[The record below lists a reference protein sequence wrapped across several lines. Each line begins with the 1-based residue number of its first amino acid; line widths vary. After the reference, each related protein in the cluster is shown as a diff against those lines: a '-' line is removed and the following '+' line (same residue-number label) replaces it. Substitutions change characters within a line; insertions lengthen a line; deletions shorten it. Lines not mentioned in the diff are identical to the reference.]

1 MKKKLGFAALV
12 LFIGIIA
19 GVGYLAGIP
28 GLSKVD
34 ETSLGKPL
42 AVVREIRSQV
52 RHKYPGDFFWRTAAD
67 GQKLYNGS
75 EVFVGE
81 KSAALLHFSGNRR
94 ARLSENTLLRI
105 SEDSGDRNNLIL
117 ALNDGAF
124 NLRSFPNDNT
134 GIILRVDQAGLRIG
148 PGSKYDLYVKKKE
161 HALGLAMAAGQASI
175 EGVEDKQLLTHGES
189 VIVRSRSS
197 GTNNSADGRAQETS
211 KVELYID
218 QTIDPSIKL
227 LLPAEKQMIYKN
239 ETNQV
244 FLWESSPAER
254 QTLEYSTHP
263 DFYHI
268 DGELD
273 VTGQK
278 TTPIPV
284 AKLLG
289 DVFWRVVSYKEGVP
303 HFSTN
308 SYFKVANLQKTKLSE
323 PRLTFIERGK
333 WQLDVSV
340 VNSAP
345 DSRYEFQVSRTE
357 RYQDLYDAFVGPSPF
372 RSLIDQSGD
381 FYLRVRRLYRNDLV
395 SDWSDAIK
403 VQIRNPLTAPELKV
417 TSQSE
422 KAGGVVAAQLAW
434 HGEEAAEHFLLR
446 TSFNSDMRDSKINRL
461 PKSKTVFE
469 INEYLTKPYY
479 ISLQTESKEG
489 EVSPSSNIITL
500 HPSATALKNLA
511 ASSAA
516 AKAAELQ
523 AQKAAAAAEEERKNA
538 LTAISP
544 EDNLVAYIGKP
555 VRFEWSGSAPSLE
568 FSTVPKFTQDIEKV
582 NTAGRS
588 FVEVTRKKAGVL
600 YWRLIAANGKPGAAR
615 KITVVAP
622 SDINLER
629 ADLRLI
635 ERGRWEITAK
645 IRDAKNNQQ
654 FEVQLSRTPDFSTV
668 LDSRKGPLSQG
679 MEVTNPGTYYLRA
692 QKVYAD
698 KPSSSVW
705 SNVISAEVRP
715 PLSAPVLLKE
725 KEDLV
730 SPVTVRVTVNWKPVT
745 HATGYIIEIADTPK
759 FGNVNLRVDLNSPE
773 YAIDHSTKEP
783 SYVRILARSKEGEI
797 SPASEV
803 FKIKGVLPGPSVE
816 RYEISFGNIDV
827 KGSQDQLHILWT
839 HRKNAKKY
847 FIEVGR
853 QENLKDAKRF
863 ETRNIEFF
871 MPVKEEGWY
880 YFRLIPSSESP
891 DFFDTPSQVYG
902 VEYRKQSDLLAA
914 ALEAPTKGN
923 RFKSGDAIR
932 FAWGQILGAAW
943 YELELAKKQ
952 DFSGSVV
959 YKVEARDYYLNKGL
973 DKGRWYFRI
982 RGRSSSQSSPWSES
996 SFIEV
1001 Q

>member
-227 LLPAEKQMIYKN
+227 LQPAEKQMIYKN
-239 ETNQV
+239 ETNQA
-244 FLWESSPAER
+244 FLWESGPAER

-381 FYLRVRRLYRNDLV
+381 FYLRVRRLYGNDLV

-417 TSQSE
+417 TSQNE

-588 FVEVTRKKAGVL
+588 FCGSNPKKG
-600 YWRLIAANGKPGAAR
+600 R
-615 KITVVAP
+615 
-622 SDINLER
+622 R
-629 ADLRLI
+629 A
-635 ERGRWEITAK
+635 
-645 IRDAKNNQQ
+645 
-654 FEVQLSRTPDFSTV
+654 
-668 LDSRKGPLSQG
+668 
-679 MEVTNPGTYYLRA
+679 
-692 QKVYAD
+692 
-698 KPSSSVW
+698 
-705 SNVISAEVRP
+705 
-715 PLSAPVLLKE
+715 
-725 KEDLV
+725 
-730 SPVTVRVTVNWKPVT
+730 
-745 HATGYIIEIADTPK
+745 
-759 FGNVNLRVDLNSPE
+759 
-773 YAIDHSTKEP
+773 
-783 SYVRILARSKEGEI
+783 
-797 SPASEV
+797 
-803 FKIKGVLPGPSVE
+803 
-816 RYEISFGNIDV
+816 
-827 KGSQDQLHILWT
+827 
-839 HRKNAKKY
+839 
-847 FIEVGR
+847 
-853 QENLKDAKRF
+853 
-863 ETRNIEFF
+863 
-871 MPVKEEGWY
+871 
-880 YFRLIPSSESP
+880 
-891 DFFDTPSQVYG
+891 
-902 VEYRKQSDLLAA
+902 LLASDCRQWQTRRRPKDHRRRP
-914 ALEAPTKGN
+914 L
-923 RFKSGDAIR
+923 
-932 FAWGQILGAAW
+932 
-943 YELELAKKQ
+943 
-952 DFSGSVV
+952 
-959 YKVEARDYYLNKGL
+959 
-973 DKGRWYFRI
+973 
-982 RGRSSSQSSPWSES
+982 
-996 SFIEV
+996 
-1001 Q
+1001 